1 MKNNIN
7 IISSDIIN
15 KIAAGEVIE
24 RPASIVKE
32 LIENSIDA
40 GSTEIH
46 ILIDKGGME
55 SIIVKD
61 NGCGIESEQIDLAF
75 TKHATSKISKIGDLD
90 AISTLGFRGEAL
102 TSIAHVSHTS
112 ICTASNDNEAYETTI
127 KEGEIGKIKVAA
139 RPRGTTI
146 IVKKLFDNFP
156 ARKKFIKTP
165 ESEQIAITR
174 VMKNFFLSYPEISFT
189 YSNRNKKIY
198 QLSKNTLIGRILD
211 IFGSNYK
218 SPLIKV
224 SNERKGYSVD
234 GYIGNL
240 DLIKKRTGEQFLFVN
255 NRHVDSK
262 MINHTIYRS
271 YSSLIQ
277 RGEYPFFVLNINL
290 SPSLYDINVH
300 PSKKEIRFKE
310 EWRVNQFIKDTIKK
324 ALSNS
329 LNVIPSYTFTSNE
342 KKVDL
347 SENLNLPEKQLSYID
362 TDSLLKS
369 NVINEQID
377 DILNEENKAEFEIDS
392 IWQIENKYLITKLN
406 DGIVIIDQHVAHERI
421 LYDAAIKGL
430 QDMDVESQTALFP
443 KSLHLPN
450 DDYQILIELLPYIN
464 KIGFK
469 LREFGEN
476 TVIIEGVPTYMK
488 NDDEVSIINDIIS
501 GYETYGKEELEIQDK
516 IAANYSC
523 KAAVK
528 AGDALKENEM
538 KHLVNKLFQSENP
551 YFCPHGRPIIVSLTT
566 DELDIRFERK

>member
-46 ILIDKGGME
+46 ISIDKGGME

-90 AISTLGFRGEAL
+90 SISTLGFRGEAL

-165 ESEQIAITR
+165 DSEQIAITR

-224 SNERKGYSVD
+224 SNERKGYSND

-262 MINHTIYRS
+262 MINHTIYWS

-310 EWRVNQFIKDTIKK
+310 EWRINQFIKDTIKK

-369 NVINEQID
+369 NVINEQIA

-430 QDMDVESQTALFP
+430 QDMDVASQTALFP

-528 AGDALKENEM
+528 AGDALEENEM

>member
-1 MKNNIN
+1 
-7 IISSDIIN
+7 
-15 KIAAGEVIE
+15 
-24 RPASIVKE
+24 
-32 LIENSIDA
+32 
-40 GSTEIH
+40 
-46 ILIDKGGME
+46 
-55 SIIVKD
+55 
-61 NGCGIESEQIDLAF
+61 
-75 TKHATSKISKIGDLD
+75 
-90 AISTLGFRGEAL
+90 
-102 TSIAHVSHTS
+102 
-112 ICTASNDNEAYETTI
+112 
-127 KEGEIGKIKVAA
+127 
-139 RPRGTTI
+139 
-146 IVKKLFDNFP
+146 
-156 ARKKFIKTP
+156 KTP

-174 VMKNFFLSYPEISFT
+174 VMKNFFLSYPEIAFT

-218 SPLIKV
+218 SPLIRV

-329 LNVIPSYTFTSNE
+329 LDVIPSYTFTSNE

-369 NVINEQID
+369 NAINEQID
-377 DILNEENKAEFEIDS
+377 DILNEGNKAEFEIDS

-406 DGIVIIDQHVAHERI
+406 
-421 LYDAAIKGL
+421 
-430 QDMDVESQTALFP
+430 
-443 KSLHLPN
+443 
-450 DDYQILIELLPYIN
+450 
-464 KIGFK
+464 
-469 LREFGEN
+469 
-476 TVIIEGVPTYMK
+476 
-488 NDDEVSIINDIIS
+488 
-501 GYETYGKEELEIQDK
+501 
-516 IAANYSC
+516 
-523 KAAVK
+523 
-528 AGDALKENEM
+528 
-538 KHLVNKLFQSENP
+538 
-551 YFCPHGRPIIVSLTT
+551 
-566 DELDIRFERK
+566 

>member
-1 MKNNIN
+1 MRNNIN

-24 RPASIVKE
+24 RPSSIVKE

-46 ILIDKGGME
+46 ISIDKGGIE

-75 TKHATSKISKIGDLD
+75 TKHATSKISKISDLD

-112 ICTASNDNEAYETTI
+112 ICTASNDNQAYETTI
-127 KEGEIGKIKVAA
+127 KEGQIGKIKIAA

-156 ARKKFIKTP
+156 ARKKFMKTP

-174 VMKNFFLSYPEISFT
+174 VMKNFFLSYPEIAFT

-218 SPLIKV
+218 SPLIRV

-329 LNVIPSYTFTSNE
+329 LDVIPSYTFTSNE

-369 NVINEQID
+369 NAINEQID
-377 DILNEENKAEFEIDS
+377 DILNEGNKAEFEIDS

-430 QDMDVESQTALFP
+430 QNMDVESQTALFP

-488 NDDEVSIINDIIS
+488 NDDEISIINDIIS
-501 GYETYGKEELEIQDK
+501 GYETYGKEDLEIQDK

-566 DELDIRFERK
+566 DELDARFERK

>member
-7 IISSDIIN
+7 IISSDIVN

-46 ILIDKGGME
+46 ISIEKGGIE
-55 SIIVKD
+55 SIVVKD
-61 NGCGIESEQIDLAF
+61 NGCGIESKEIKLAF
-75 TKHATSKISKIGDLD
+75 TKHATSKISKISDLD
-90 AISTLGFRGEAL
+90 AIATLGFRGEAL
-102 TSIAHVSHTS
+102 TSIAHVSHAT
-112 ICTASNDNEAYETTI
+112 ICTATNKGEAYETSI
-127 KEGEIGKIKVAA
+127 KEGKIGKVKLTA
-139 RPRGTTI
+139 RPQGTTI

-174 VMKNFFLSYPEISFT
+174 TMKNFFLSYPEIGFT
-189 YSNRNKKIY
+189 YSNKNKKIY
-198 QLSKNTLIGRILD
+198 QLRANTLKGRILD
-211 IFGSNYK
+211 IFGSSYED
-218 SPLIKV
+218 SLIHLL
-224 SNERKGYSVD
+224 NRRKGYSID

-255 NRHVDSK
+255 NRHVNSK

-324 ALSNS
+324 SLSNS
-329 LNVIPSYTFTSNE
+329 LDVIPSYTFAENQ
-342 KKVDL
+342 KKIDL
-347 SENLNLPEKQLSYID
+347 SEELDFPEKQLSYVN
-362 TDSLLKS
+362 TDSLLTKNS
-369 NVINEQID
+369 IDNQIE
-377 DILNEENKAEFEIDS
+377 DILNQKNEERFEIND
-392 IWQIENKYLITKLN
+392 IWQIENKYLLTKLN

-421 LYDAAIKGL
+421 LYDSAIKGL
-430 QDMDVESQTALFP
+430 QSMEVESQTALFP

-476 TVIIEGVPTYMK
+476 TIIIEGVPVYMK
-488 NDDEVSIINDIIS
+488 NDDEISIINDIIS
-501 GYETYGKEELEIQDK
+501 SYETYGKDELEIQDK
-516 IAANYSC
+516 IAANYAC

-528 AGDALKENEM
+528 AGDSLKENEM
-538 KHLVNKLFQSENP
+538 KHLVNKLFQSDNP

-566 DELDIRFERK
+566 DELDVRFERK

>member
-24 RPASIVKE
+24 RPSSIVKE

-46 ILIDKGGME
+46 ISIDKGGIE

-75 TKHATSKISKIGDLD
+75 TKHATSKISKISDLD

-112 ICTASNDNEAYETTI
+112 ICTASNDNQAYETTI
-127 KEGEIGKIKVAA
+127 KEGQIGKIKIAA

-174 VMKNFFLSYPEISFT
+174 VMKNFFLSYPEIAFT

-218 SPLIKV
+218 SPLIRV

-329 LNVIPSYTFTSNE
+329 LDVIPSYTFTSNE

-369 NVINEQID
+369 NAINEQID
-377 DILNEENKAEFEIDS
+377 DILNEGNKAEFEIDS

-430 QDMDVESQTALFP
+430 QNMDVESQTALFP

-488 NDDEVSIINDIIS
+488 NDDEISIINDIIS
-501 GYETYGKEELEIQDK
+501 GYETYGKEDLEIQDK

>member
-1 MKNNIN
+1 MRNNIN

-24 RPASIVKE
+24 RPSSIVKE

-46 ILIDKGGME
+46 ISIDKGGIE

-75 TKHATSKISKIGDLD
+75 TKHATSKISKISDLD

-112 ICTASNDNEAYETTI
+112 ICTASNDNQAYETTI
-127 KEGEIGKIKVAA
+127 KEGQIGKIKIAA

-174 VMKNFFLSYPEISFT
+174 VMKNFFLSYPEIAFT

-211 IFGSNYK
+211 IFGSDYK

-329 LNVIPSYTFTSNE
+329 LDVIPSYTFTSNE

-369 NVINEQID
+369 NAINEQID
-377 DILNEENKAEFEIDS
+377 DILNEGNKAEFEIDS

-430 QDMDVESQTALFP
+430 QNMDVESQTALFP

-488 NDDEVSIINDIIS
+488 NDDEISIINDIIS
-501 GYETYGKEELEIQDK
+501 GYETYGKEDLEIQDK